1 MTKQVICIATA
12 FALSA
17 SAAGAEPA
25 AQSAPASHVKRA
37 EFRTEAASAD
47 ARATADWVAST
58 GDNKGL
64 PFMIVDKANAK
75 VFVFEASGQIRGSAP
90 ALLGMARGDTSVP
103 GIGQRRLATITIPER
118 TTPAGRFQASLGH
131 DLEQDILWIDYESAL
146 SLHRVIPGKPKERR
160 LQRLASATTS
170 DNRITYGCINVPV
183 KFYESVV
190 VPAFTGTVGIV
201 YILPESGRLDK
212 DSPWVTGSPGPSK

>member
-1 MTKQVICIATA
+1 MAALALA
-12 FALSA
+12 FAALLPASA
-17 SAAGAEPA
+17 PAAGAEA
-25 AQSAPASHVKRA
+25 AVKRA
-37 EFRTEAASAD
+37 DFRAETASAD
-47 ARATADWVAST
+47 ARGTADWVAAS
-58 GDNKGL
+58 GDNQGL

-75 VFVFEASGQIRGSAP
+75 VFLFDSQSRIRGTAP
-90 ALLGMARGDTSVP
+90 ALLGIGRGDGTAP
-103 GIGQRRLATITIPER
+103 GIGQRRLATMTTAEK

-131 DLEQDILWIDYESAL
+131 DFEQDILWIDYDSAL

-183 KFYESVV
+183 KFYETVV

-201 YILPESGRLDK
+201 YILPES
-212 DSPWVTGSPGPSK
+212 SPPGEVFPMSPATRGSPN

>member
-1 MTKQVICIATA
+1 MPNSAIAA
-12 FALSA
+12 LALGLAALLSA
-17 SAAGAEPA
+17 SAPAAGAEVA
-25 AQSAPASHVKRA
+25 VKRA
-37 EFRTEAASAD
+37 DFRAETASAD
-47 ARATADWVAST
+47 ARDSADWVAAS
-58 GDNKGL
+58 GDNQGL

-75 VFVFEASGQIRGSAP
+75 VFVFDAEGKARGAAP
-90 ALLGMARGDTSVP
+90 ALLGIGRGDGSVP
-103 GIGQRRLATITIPER
+103 GIGQRRLATMAVAER

-131 DLEQDILWIDYESAL
+131 DLEQDILWIDYDSAL

-201 YILPESGRLDK
+201 YILPENGRLQEVLAMAAAA
-212 DSPWVTGSPGPSK
+212 PGSPK